1 MTRGSGAGLRRSP
14 LAQWHR
20 DFSTAGSPGLGGLGS
35 VSPGCGIRFSM
46 AVNKHSALPGS
57 LLAPSGSFQGWNQH
71 QGAEPGPHC
80 GHCPVTSICP
90 SLALRANSPDTVTDH
105 LGITASVLPQ
115 PPALP
120 GAFLGGKKASLGSG
134 RSQGT
139 LPGTTI
145 NAHRVPSSWGHP
157 LPGSLLTTTASNRPQ
172 GSNPPPPRGVVQ
184 AWAPAQRAG
193 FGAR

>member
-1 MTRGSGAGLRRSP
+1 MPGCAVHPWPSGTETFLLP
-14 LAQWHR
+14 VPPVW
-20 DFSTAGSPGLGGLGS
+20 GGLGS

-57 LLAPSGSFQGWNQH
+57 LLAPSDSFQGWNQR

-80 GHCPVTSICP
+80 GHCPVTSVCP
-90 SLALRANSPDTVTDH
+90 SLALRANSPDAVIDH

-115 PPALP
+115 PREPAP
-120 GAFLGGKKASLGSG
+120 GSAWGLFWGKKDSLGSG
-134 RSQGT
+134 RSQGA

-157 LPGSLLTTTASNRPQ
+157 LPGALLTTTASNRPQ
-172 GSNPPPPRGVVQ
+172 GSNPLPPRGVVQ
-184 AWAPAQRAG
+184 AWAPAQ
-193 FGAR
+193 